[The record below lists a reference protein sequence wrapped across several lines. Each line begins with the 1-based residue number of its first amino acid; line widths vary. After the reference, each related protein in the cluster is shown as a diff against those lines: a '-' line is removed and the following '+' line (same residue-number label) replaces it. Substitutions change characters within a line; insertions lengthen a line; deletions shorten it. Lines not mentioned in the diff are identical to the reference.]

1 MSEHEKTA
9 WWSLGSTVLIW
20 LFLAARFTDDG
31 RIVELPAGLALETYI
46 EMIVLWI
53 VAAIVP
59 AVLAAKDPAAQV
71 KDERDRAIDA
81 LGDRWEGYV
90 VVIAINV
97 LVVHLL
103 ARGLYADRT
112 PSVTILDLSST
123 TALIFALLTT
133 LFLAEAVKQ
142 SVVLWQY
149 RR

>member
-1 MSEHEKTA
+1 MSEHEKAA

-59 AVLAAKDPAAQV
+59 AVLATKDPAAQV

>member
-20 LFLAARFTDDG
+20 LFLATRFTGDG
-31 RIVELPAGLALETYI
+31 RIVELPAGLALATYI

-53 VAAIVP
+53 AAAVVP
-59 AVLAAKDPAAQV
+59 AVMAAKDPTAQV
-71 KDERDRAIDA
+71 KDERDRVIDA
-81 LGDRWEGYV
+81 VGDRWEGYV

-103 ARGLYADRT
+103 ARALYPDRT
-112 PSVTILDLSST
+112 ASVTMPDLGST
-123 TALIFALLTT
+123 TALIFVLLTT
-133 LFLAEAVKQ
+133 LFLANAVKQ
-142 SVVLWQY
+142 AVVLWQY

>member
-1 MSEHEKTA
+1 MSEHEKAA
-9 WWSLGSTVLIW
+9 WWSIGATVLIW
-20 LFLAARFTDDG
+20 LFLAMRFTDGG
-31 RIVELPAGLALETYI
+31 RIVELPAGQALETYI
-46 EMIVLWI
+46 EMIVLWV

-59 AVLAAKDPAAQV
+59 AVIAAKDPAAQV

-81 LGDRWEGYV
+81 LGVRWEGYV

-103 ARGLYADRT
+103 ARGLFTDRT
-112 PSVTILDLSST
+112 PSVSILDLGST

-133 LFLAEAVKQ
+133 LFLAELVKQ
-142 SVVLWQY
+142 AVVLWQY

>member
-1 MSEHEKTA
+1 MSEHEKSA
-9 WWSLGSTVLIW
+9 WWSLGATALIW
-20 LFLAARFTDDG
+20 LFLAMRFTDDG
-31 RIVELPAGLALETYI
+31 RIVELPPGLALETYI

-59 AVLAAKDPAAQV
+59 AVLAAKDPAAQA

-123 TALIFALLTT
+123 TGLIFALLTT

>member
-20 LFLAARFTDDG
+20 LFLATRFTGDG
-31 RIVELPAGLALETYI
+31 RILELPAGLALATYI

-53 VAAIVP
+53 VAAVVP
-59 AVLAAKDPAAQV
+59 AVLAAKNPTAQV
-71 KDERDRAIDA
+71 KDERDRVIDA
-81 LGDRWEGYV
+81 RGDRWEGYV

-103 ARGLYADRT
+103 ARALYSDRT
-112 PSVTILDLSST
+112 PSVPLPDLSST
-123 TALIFALLTT
+123 TALIFVLLTT
-133 LFLAEAVKQ
+133 LFLANAVKQ
-142 SVVLWQY
+142 AVVLWQY

>member
-1 MSEHEKTA
+1 MSEHEKAA
-9 WWSLGSTVLIW
+9 WWSFGATLLIW
-20 LFLAARFTDDG
+20 LFLAMRFTDGG
-31 RIVELPAGLALETYI
+31 RIIELPAGLALETYI

-59 AVLAAKDPAAQV
+59 AVIAAKDPAAQV

-81 LGDRWEGYV
+81 LGDRWGGYV

-103 ARGLYADRT
+103 ARGVFTDLT
-112 PSVTILDLSST
+112 PSVSILDLGST

-133 LFLAEAVKQ
+133 LFLAEAVTQ
-142 SVVLWQY
+142 AVVLWQY

>member
-9 WWSLGSTVLIW
+9 WWSLGATVLIW
-20 LFLAARFTDDG
+20 LFLAMRFTDDG
-31 RIVELPAGLALETYI
+31 RVVELPAGLALETYI

-53 VAAIVP
+53 VAAVVP
-59 AVLAAKDPAAQV
+59 AVMAAKDPAAQV
-71 KDERDRAIDA
+71 KDERDRVIDA

-103 ARGLYADRT
+103 ARAVYSDRT
-112 PSVTILDLSST
+112 ASVTILDLSST

-133 LFLAEAVKQ
+133 LFLANAVKQ
-142 SVVLWQY
+142 AVVLWQY

>member
-1 MSEHEKTA
+1 MSEHEKAA

-20 LFLAARFTDDG
+20 LFLAMRFTDDG
-31 RIVELPAGLALETYI
+31 RIVELPAGMALKTYI
-46 EMIVLWI
+46 EMLVLWI

-59 AVLAAKDPAAQV
+59 AVMAAKNPVAQV
-71 KDERDRAIDA
+71 KDERDRVIDA

-103 ARGLYADRT
+103 ARGLYSDRT

-123 TALIFALLTT
+123 SALIFALLTA
-133 LFLAEAVKQ
+133 LFLANAVKQ
-142 SVVLWQY
+142 AVVLWQY

>member
-20 LFLAARFTDDG
+20 LFLAMRFTDEG
-31 RIVELPAGLALETYI
+31 RVVELPAGLALETYI

-53 VAAIVP
+53 VAAVVP
-59 AVLAAKDPAAQV
+59 AVMAAKDPAAQV
-71 KDERDRAIDA
+71 KDERDRVIDA

-103 ARGLYADRT
+103 ARGLFADRT
-112 PSVTILDLSST
+112 PSVPLPDLGST

-142 SVVLWQY
+142 AVVLWQY

>member
-1 MSEHEKTA
+1 MSEHEKAA

-20 LFLAARFTDDG
+20 LFLAMRFTDGG
-31 RIVELPAGLALETYI
+31 RIVELPASLALSTYI

-103 ARGLYADRT
+103 ARGPYADRT